1 MRARILTH
9 SLLALSLALPLPAQ
23 EPEPTPA
30 PPAQETNPAIPEQ
43 QDLPPATQD
52 QPATTTG
59 EPTVPPAVPA
69 PAPVPVPDQI
79 EFNLKFPADQGG
91 GSASGTAGDLEYVRD
106 NYAVLVGN
114 VKIKYQDVDLQAD
127 RAEIDLL
134 TKIVTAK
141 GNVIVDQGPRRMAGE
156 TLEYDLDTKT
166 GTLTN
171 ATAHVAQD
179 YFFSG
184 TELAKISETQYT
196 VKNGIFTSCSQETP
210 DWSFR
215 LSSAVVEVDGY
226 ARVHN
231 ASMRA
236 KRLPIFYTPYILW
249 PVKSDRTSGLLIPNI
264 GYSDRRGASV
274 GLAYFQTLGRSY
286 DTTFHLDL
294 YSEQFFGIGNDFRYR
309 PTEGTK
315 GELIGFAI
323 RDPEELAD
331 EEWRWKVE
339 WNHETT
345 DLPAGMRG
353 VVNFL
358 DFSDFNFFRDFERD
372 FDRNTLR
379 FIDSRAFATGNWGPH
394 LLNILVNSRE
404 TFVGSG
410 LADVRVEQR
419 KLPEVEYRL
428 RSTRLG
434 KMPLYAQFQGSASY
448 LDLVR
453 PSSYSAKYGRV
464 DAFPQ
469 LTLPVKSVPW
479 LNLSLTAGERVT
491 WYGDS
496 LNSTGTS
503 FDGEAMTRLIPF
515 GSSEVVG
522 PSFSRI
528 FSGGFGFD
536 KLKHVVEPRWTYTYL
551 GDIDDRAEVPLF
563 DEVDNLRSTNQ
574 GRIALVNR
582 LLAKPKGEGSAREV
596 FLFELARR
604 ISFDD
609 TQPLQTSQDGL
620 VQSTEGPIE
629 ALVRLN
635 PTEKTSL
642 KFEADYDTLFSG
654 LASTELSGELGLG
667 KGNTIGVTWFTRFR
681 PETATTQSNQLRV
694 GGSLGLFKNIRVE
707 SQINYDFEQQL
718 LQQQRWILN
727 FGQQCYGLRLEW
739 RDFRAGVGPRT
750 RDKDF
755 RFSLSL
761 KNVGTFLDLTSRS
774 SSAEP

>member
-1 MRARILTH
+1 MIARTLTC
-9 SLLALSLALPLPAQ
+9 SLLALCLAFPLAAQ
-23 EPEPTPA
+23 TPQETPA
-30 PPAQETNPAIPEQ
+30 PQ
-43 QDLPPATQD
+43 QDLPPAIPE

-59 EPTVPPAVPA
+59 EPTAPPPA
-69 PAPVPVPDQI
+69 PAPAPAEDKI
-79 EFNLKFPADQGG
+79 EFNLKFPEDEGG
-91 GSASGTAGDLEYVRD
+91 GSASGSAADLEYKRD
-106 NYAVLVGN
+106 TYAVLSGD

-127 RAEIDLL
+127 EAEIDLL
-134 TKIVTAK
+134 TKIVTAT
-141 GNVIVDQGPRRMAGE
+141 GNVIVDQGPRRMAGD
-156 TLEYDLDTKT
+156 TLEFDLDTKT

-171 ATAHVAQD
+171 ATAHVAPD
-179 YFFSG
+179 YYFKG
-184 TELAKISETQYT
+184 TELAKIGENTYT
-196 VKNGIFTSCSQETP
+196 VKDGTFTSCSQETP

-215 LSSAVVEVDGY
+215 LSEARVEVDGY
-226 ARVHN
+226 AHVRN

-236 KRLPIFYTPYILW
+236 KQIPIFYTPYILW
-249 PVKSDRTSGLLIPNI
+249 PVKSERSSGFLIPNV

-274 GLAYFQTLGRSY
+274 GLAYYQTLGRSY

-294 YSEQFFGIGNDFRYR
+294 YTEQFLGIGNELRYR
-309 PTEGTK
+309 PTEGTR
-315 GELIGFAI
+315 GDVIGYVV
-323 RDPEELAD
+323 RDPEELAE

-345 DLPAGMRG
+345 DLPWGMRG
-353 VVNFL
+353 VVQFL

-379 FIDSRAFATGNWGPH
+379 FIDSRAFVSGNWGTH
-394 LLNILVNSRE
+394 SLNLLVNSRE
-404 TFVGSG
+404 TFVGAG

-419 KLPEVEYRL
+419 KLPELEYRL
-428 RSTRLG
+428 RPTQLGRL
-434 KMPLYAQFQGSASY
+434 PLYAQFLGSASY
-448 LDLVR
+448 LDLAR
-453 PSSYSAKYGRV
+453 PDSYAGKYGRL

-469 LTLPVKSVPW
+469 LTIPIRSVPW
-479 LNLSLTAGERVT
+479 LSLSLTGGERVT

-496 LNSTGTS
+496 LDATGQA
-503 FDGEAMTRLIPF
+503 FDGETFTRTFPVA
-515 GSSEVVG
+515 SSEIVG

-528 FSGGFGFD
+528 FNGGFGFD

-551 GDIDDRAEVPLF
+551 GDIDDRQEIPLF

-582 LLAKPKGEGSAREV
+582 ILAKPKGQGAAAREV

-609 TQPLQTSQDGL
+609 TQPLQTAQNGA

-635 PTEKTSL
+635 PTDTTSV
-642 KFEADYDTLFSG
+642 KFEADYDTLSSG
-654 LASTELSGELGLG
+654 LASTELSVELGLG
-667 KGNTIGVTWFTRFR
+667 KGSSVGLTWFSRFQ
-681 PETATTQSNQLRV
+681 PETNETLSNQLRV
-694 GGSLGLFKNIRVE
+694 GGSLGLLKNVRVE
-707 SQINYDFEQQL
+707 GQVNYDVELRL
-718 LQQQRWILN
+718 LQQQRWVVN
-727 FGQQCYGLRLEW
+727 FTQQCYGVRLEW
-739 RDFRAGVGPRT
+739 RDFRAGIGPRT

-774 SSAEP
+774 STVEP